1 MVEKY
6 SVREVD
12 VAPTNLWVYSEGA
25 TLSVPLVVMLLN
37 DMDNE
42 IERLDKLLLE
52 ISKTIN
58 YMIDSERSNGD
69 EYTAEI
75 LNDIKER
82 FNL

>member
-1 MVEKY
+1 MDKY
-6 SVREVD
+6 VVKEVD

-42 IERLDKLLLE
+42 IERLNKLIMD

-58 YMIDSERSNGD
+58 YMVDNERSYGD
-69 EYTAEI
+69 EYTAEM
-75 LNDIKER
+75 LNDIKEQ

>member
-6 SVREVD
+6 SVMEVD

-58 YMIDSERSNGD
+58 YMIDRERSNGD

>member
-12 VAPTNLWVYSEGA
+12 VAPTNLWVYSDGA

-37 DMDNE
+37 EQDKE
-42 IERLDKLLLE
+42 LERLNELIME

-58 YMIDSERSNGD
+58 YQIDNERSYGD

-75 LNDIKER
+75 LNDIKEQ
-82 FNL
+82 FKL

>member
-1 MVEKY
+1 MPKY
-6 SVREVD
+6 IVKEVN
-12 VAPTNLWVYSEGA
+12 VAPTTLWVYSEGA

-58 YMIDSERSNGD
+58 YMIDNERDNGD

-75 LNDIKER
+75 LNDIKEK